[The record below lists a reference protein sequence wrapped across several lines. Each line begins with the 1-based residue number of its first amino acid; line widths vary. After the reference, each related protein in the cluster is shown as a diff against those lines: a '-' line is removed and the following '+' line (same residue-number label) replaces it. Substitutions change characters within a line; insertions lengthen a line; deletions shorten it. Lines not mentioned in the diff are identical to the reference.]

1 MLGLVPGLGRRIY
14 KSQLMENLNYVTD
27 SPLTPTPAFFWLY
40 NSLQQS
46 KQVLRVQLELGEF

>member
-1 MLGLVPGLGRRIY
+1 MLGPVPGLGRRIY

-27 SPLTPTPAFFWLY
+27 SPLTPTPTFFWWY